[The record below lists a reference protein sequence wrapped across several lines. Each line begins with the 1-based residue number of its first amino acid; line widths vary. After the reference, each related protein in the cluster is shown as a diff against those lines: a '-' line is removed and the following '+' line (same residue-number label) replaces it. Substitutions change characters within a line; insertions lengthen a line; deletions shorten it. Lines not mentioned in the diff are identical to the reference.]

1 MYLRDLQLQEDD
13 FEVAIKVKNSSGAL
27 NFSVDSNSDSI
38 NGRIS
43 RKGGT
48 KVWSQN
54 HIYIKRSSIVWVQCN
69 KHNQKYNLGI
79 NKQEKVF
86 FISVEKRLAS
96 WHAGNHSGDSKAEI
110 FQFAEFFSVVFNFF
124 GNHLLGTWSF
134 LCQVMP
140 DSTPSGHNSKQR

>member
-43 RKGGT
+43 REGRT

-54 HIYIKRSSIVWVQCN
+54 HLIYILNGHQLHRRSVTNTTKNTI
-69 KHNQKYNLGI
+69 
-79 NKQEKVF
+79 
-86 FISVEKRLAS
+86 
-96 WHAGNHSGDSKAEI
+96 
-110 FQFAEFFSVVFNFF
+110 
-124 GNHLLGTWSF
+124 
-134 LCQVMP
+134 
-140 DSTPSGHNSKQR
+140 